1 MAADFGALEE
11 FIDDYDVAFEF
22 RGKEYKE
29 SFDFANVAAFK
40 AWLSRYSKRL
50 EAAEVTEDEQL
61 AMSWYGVAI
70 LTGGKFDSKAWKFTG
85 LPKGHFLTQIV
96 ADGASYDVV
105 DRLVNSIFAK
115 YRFGDDI
122 ATAFYRER
130 DLGKAL
136 KVAAD
141 NLNLVENQDQETPQ
155 EAGETNEDDSETS
168 KD

>member
-11 FIDDYDVAFEF
+11 FIDDYDVAFTFKGE
-22 RGKEYKE
+22 EYKE

-50 EAAEVTEDEQL
+50 EAEEVTEDEQL

-70 LTGGKFDSKAWKFTG
+70 LTGGKFDSKGWKFTG
-85 LPKGHFLTQIV
+85 LPKDHFLNKIV

-122 ATAFYRER
+122 ATAFYHER

-136 KVAAD
+136 KVAAE
-141 NLNLVENQDQETPQ
+141 NLNLVENQDQETQQ